1 MEYQKPKPLCRLLTA
16 MYGTVVIAAAT
27 FVYLPEFTDILLG
40 ENSGQGLS
48 GVWLFLATFPVS
60 LPIQFLLLLLNVT
73 GLIALLA
80 LTLGGLI
87 QGMLL
92 FLVCRS
98 LRRRRRLRH

>member
-1 MEYQKPKPLCRLLTA
+1 MEYQKSKPLCLLLTA
-16 MYGTVVIAAAT
+16 MYGIVGIVTAS
-27 FVYLPEFTDILLG
+27 FVYLAEFTDILLG

-48 GVWLFLATFPVS
+48 GVWLFLVTFPVS

-73 GLIALLA
+73 GLIALIA

-98 LRRRRRLRH
+98 LTRRRQLRH